1 MGMNR
6 YAFALILAA
15 ALSAP
20 RCYSLKGISVDPE
33 TETYSVTNFENL
45 AVNAPNTLAVNFTEQ
60 LKDKI
65 RSETRLRLV
74 NADPHLEIGGRV
86 TEYRVVPVAPRPG
99 QESVALN
106 RLEMA
111 VSVYVKNNT
120 KPSASWGS
128 ERRFSH
134 FAEFSS
140 TTELFAVQDVLI
152 RQIST
157 QLLDDIF
164 NAVFN
169 EW

>member
-1 MGMNR
+1 MKL
-6 YAFALILAA
+6 FA
-15 ALSAP
+15 ALFIAAVACSSM

-33 TETYSVTNFENL
+33 TETYSVVNFENL

-74 NADPHLEIGGRV
+74 NADPHLEIGGKI

-106 RLEMA
+106 RLEMS
-111 VSVYVKNNT
+111 VSVFVKNNT
-120 KPSASWGS
+120 KPSASWAS

-140 TTELFAVQDVLI
+140 TSDLFSVQDVLI